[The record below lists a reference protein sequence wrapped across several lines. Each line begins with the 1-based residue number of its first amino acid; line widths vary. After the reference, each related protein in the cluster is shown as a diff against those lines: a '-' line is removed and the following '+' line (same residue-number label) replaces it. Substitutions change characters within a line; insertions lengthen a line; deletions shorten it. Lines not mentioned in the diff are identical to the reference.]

1 MSILEK
7 LSDERIFYLELTNNN
22 TLVKI
27 TENCD
32 SYFTATLSKDEL
44 SSLIEELK
52 DIRDKMLDV
61 EQPQE

>member
-32 SYFTATLSKDEL
+32 SYFTAELLKDEL
-44 SSLIEELK
+44 NSLIEELK
-52 DIRDKMLDV
+52 DIHDKMLDV